1 MGAWGIL
8 AADVI
13 VMATLD
19 RFNPFT
25 LDFGTVIMPAV
36 NAAIFND
43 LGWDTA
49 VSVNE
54 ETRQPSKTPRVDF
67 KKTLLSSG
75 LMLGAVLMVVWLLRQ
90 SESLLSET
98 LSRHSDDRVLV
109 PREGCGLTFGPADFG
124 LMLETGLPRCGAN
137 PSHSVLFSDDLAVS

>member
-1 MGAWGIL
+1 MSAWGIL

-25 LDFGTVIMPAV
+25 LDFGPVFGTVIVPAV
-36 NAAIFND
+36 YAAIVND

-54 ETRQPSKTPRVDF
+54 ETREPRRLQGS
-67 KKTLLSSG
+67 TLRMASS
-75 LMLGAVLMVVWLLRQ
+75 
-90 SESLLSET
+90 
-98 LSRHSDDRVLV
+98 
-109 PREGCGLTFGPADFG
+109 
-124 LMLETGLPRCGAN
+124 TGR
-137 PSHSVLFSDDLAVS
+137 

>member
-25 LDFGTVIMPAV
+25 LDFGPVFGTVFGTVIVPVV

-43 LGWDTA
+43 LG
-49 VSVNE
+49 
-54 ETRQPSKTPRVDF
+54 
-67 KKTLLSSG
+67 
-75 LMLGAVLMVVWLLRQ
+75 
-90 SESLLSET
+90 
-98 LSRHSDDRVLV
+98 
-109 PREGCGLTFGPADFG
+109 
-124 LMLETGLPRCGAN
+124 
-137 PSHSVLFSDDLAVS
+137 